1 MRPELTVNI
10 SDLEYRFNDESAFT
24 LRVGRLSHQF
34 DGALGLYGLS
44 GSGKTS
50 FSRLLAGLIKPQKGS
65 LRFSSGTDSGIS
77 PRIIYSPQFP
87 EKILLGV
94 RVRDTIQQI
103 IDQNPAIQNL
113 QEAIDNYLEAF
124 LLDYDKIQ
132 AKSGYELSG
141 GELRRLALALSF
153 AMSPDLLILD
163 EPTISM
169 GYRGRKQLDS
179 ILEKFQEQHRILI
192 VSHDFALIRNVC
204 SRCWILH
211 KGNLIFEG
219 SWDELES
226 RQKIKDIA
234 GISTFERFSQQ
245 IKSKEFI
252 PK

>member
-1 MRPELTVNI
+1 
-10 SDLEYRFNDESAFT
+10 
-24 LRVGRLSHQF
+24 
-34 DGALGLYGLS
+34 
-44 GSGKTS
+44 
-50 FSRLLAGLIKPQKGS
+50 
-65 LRFSSGTDSGIS
+65 
-77 PRIIYSPQFP
+77 
-87 EKILLGV
+87 
-94 RVRDTIQQI
+94 
-103 IDQNPAIQNL
+103 
-113 QEAIDNYLEAF
+113 
-124 LLDYDKIQ
+124 
-132 AKSGYELSG
+132 
-141 GELRRLALALSF
+141 
-153 AMSPDLLILD
+153 
-163 EPTISM
+163 M